1 MKVLITGGAGFI
13 GSHLAGE
20 LVGRRDDVYV
30 VDDLSTGSER
40 NIKGLAGHKNFH
52 FYRDTI
58 LNRKLMRALIKK
70 ADVVYHLAAAVGVK
84 YIIDN
89 PLESIKINV
98 NGTETVLELANE
110 LGKKKVILASTS
122 EVYGKN
128 MSRKTSFKETDD
140 RLMGPT
146 TISRWSYACTKALD
160 EFLALAYYREKGL
173 PVVIIRFFNI
183 CGPGQ
188 TGRYGMVIPRF
199 VKDALSNKPITV
211 YGDGKQTRSFTHVK
225 DAVSAIMKL
234 AGCKSCVG
242 EIFNLGNSHAISINE
257 LAAKVK
263 KMTRS
268 SSPIR
273 HIPYEKAYEKG
284 FEDMRHRRPDISKI
298 KKAINFS
305 PAYSIDDIL
314 QDVIICTPDGML

>member
-20 LVGRRDDVYV
+20 LVKKGDEVYV
-30 VDDLSTGSER
+30 IDDLSTGSEK
-40 NIKGLAGHKNFH
+40 NIKDLIKCGNFH
-52 FYRDTI
+52 FHRDTI
-58 LNRKLMRALIKK
+58 LNRALMRDLIKK
-70 ADVVYHLAAAVGVK
+70 VDVIYHLAAAVGVK

-89 PLESIKINV
+89 PLESIRVNV
-98 NGTETVLELANE
+98 TGTEIVLGLADE
-110 LGKKKVILASTS
+110 MGKKKVIIASTS

-128 MSRKTSFKETDD
+128 MRRKVSFKETDD

-160 EFLALAYYREKGL
+160 EFLALAYYREKRL

-183 CGPGQ
+183 CGPRQ

-199 VKDALSNKPITV
+199 VKAALSNKPIIV
-211 YGDGKQTRSFTHVK
+211 YGDGRQTRSFTHVK
-225 DAVSAIMKL
+225 DAVSAIIKL
-234 AGCKSCVG
+234 AECKSCVG

-257 LAAKVK
+257 LATKVK
-263 KMTRS
+263 KMAGNS
-268 SSPIR
+268 SSIR

-284 FEDMRHRRPDISKI
+284 FEDMRHRRPDISKLRE
-298 KKAINFS
+298 AVNFR
-305 PAYSIDDIL
+305 PAHSIDDIL
-314 QDVIICTPDGML
+314 KDVIKNFKG

>member
-13 GSHLAGE
+13 GSHLARE
-20 LVGRRDDVYV
+20 LVGRRNDVYV
-30 VDDLSTGSER
+30 VDNLSTGSER
-40 NIKGLAGHKNFH
+40 NIKDLVGRKNFH
-52 FYRDTI
+52 FCRGTVLD
-58 LNRKLMRALIKK
+58 RKLMGDMIKK

-89 PLESIKINV
+89 PLESINV
-98 NGTETVLELANE
+98 NVTGTETLLELASAF
-110 LGKKKVILASTS
+110 GKKKVVLASTS

-128 MSRKTSFKETDD
+128 MHRKVSFKETDD

-160 EFLALAYYREKGL
+160 EFLALAYYREKSL
-173 PVVIIRFFNI
+173 PAVIIRFFNI

-199 VKDALSNKPITV
+199 VRDALSNRPITV

-225 DAVSAIMKL
+225 DAVSAIIKL
-234 AGCKSCVG
+234 AECGHCVG

-257 LAAKVK
+257 LAAKIK
-263 KMTRS
+263 KMAGS

-284 FEDMRHRRPDISKI
+284 FEDMRHRRPDISKLR
-298 KKAINFS
+298 KAIGFN
-305 PAYSIDDIL
+305 PTHSIDDIL
-314 QDVIICTPDGML
+314 KDVIDYYN

>member
-13 GSHLAGE
+13 GSHLARE
-20 LVGRRDDVYV
+20 LLRKRDDVYV
-30 VDDLSTGSER
+30 VDNLSTGDMR
-40 NIKGLAGHKNFH
+40 NIKDLAGYKNFH
-52 FYRDTI
+52 FYRGTI
-58 LNRKLMRALIKK
+58 LNRKLMRKLIKK

-98 NGTETVLELANE
+98 TGTEIVLGLAAE

-128 MSRKTSFKETDD
+128 MRRKVSFKETDN

-146 TISRWSYACTKALD
+146 TISRWSYACAKALD
-160 EFLALAYYREKGL
+160 EFLALAYHREKKL

-199 VKDALSNKPITV
+199 VKDALSNRPITV
-211 YGDGKQTRSFTHVK
+211 YGDGRQTRSFTHVK
-225 DAVSAIMKL
+225 DAVSAIIRL
-234 AGCKSCVG
+234 ARCRRCAG
-242 EIFNLGNSHAISINE
+242 EIFNLGNSQAISINQ

-263 KMTRS
+263 KMTGS
-268 SSPIR
+268 LSPIT

-284 FEDMRHRRPDISKI
+284 FEDMRHRRPDISKAR
-298 KKAINFS
+298 KAVGFS
-305 PAYSIDDIL
+305 PSSSIDDIL
-314 QDVIICTPDGML
+314 KDVIDCFKG